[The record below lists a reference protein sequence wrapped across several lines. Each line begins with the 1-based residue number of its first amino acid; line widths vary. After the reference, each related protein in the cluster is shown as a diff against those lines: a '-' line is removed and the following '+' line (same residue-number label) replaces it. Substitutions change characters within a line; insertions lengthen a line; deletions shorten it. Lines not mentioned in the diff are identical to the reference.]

1 MHFSKSLVDCVGGV
15 DIGIRW
21 IDSSSFGDLGDTSDN
36 IFGESLESNSG
47 SGCCD
52 SYTGFWCRVGSGS
65 NLVDIQSFLEI
76 GKIGDSGRV
85 SGRAR
90 ETSEI
95 DECYGSENNKDSDN
109 DDEFDEGESE
119 KTNPSRFHLATP
131 SQAKGN
137 NSPSA

>member
-1 MHFSKSLVDCVGGV
+1 M
-15 DIGIRW
+15 IP
-21 IDSSSFGDLGDTSDN
+21 
-36 IFGESLESNSG
+36 NSG

-109 DDEFDEGESE
+109 DDEFDEGECRELPRPLGEGWGEGFLGIWCRHRWRS
-119 KTNPSRFHLATP
+119 
-131 SQAKGN
+131 KGIKYQ
-137 NSPSA
+137 